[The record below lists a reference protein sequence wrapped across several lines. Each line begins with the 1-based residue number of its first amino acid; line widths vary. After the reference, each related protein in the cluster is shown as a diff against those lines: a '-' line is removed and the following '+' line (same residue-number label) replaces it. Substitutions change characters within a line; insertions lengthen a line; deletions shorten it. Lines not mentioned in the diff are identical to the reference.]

1 MCNEDNDILELEDL
15 CDILKIGRSVSYRL
29 LRSGDIPGFKIG
41 RVWKIPKEGLDKYI
55 REQSGINAVI

>member
-1 MCNEDNDILELEDL
+1 MRNEDNDILELEDL

-41 RVWKIPKEGLDKYI
+41 RVWKIPREGLDKYI
-55 REQSGINAVI
+55 REQSGIKAAI

>member
-41 RVWKIPKEGLDKYI
+41 RAWKIPKEGLDKYI
-55 REQSGINAVI
+55 REQSGVKADI